1 MTVIVFGWTW
11 IASCHASL
19 VAKGMFAKT
28 DGGERTRSVIARRE
42 PAGEWRGN
50 PWWWRTWIA
59 ALWLAKTEAR
69 DTKNPAT
76 EPWGFCVVGVYFL

>member
-28 DGGERTRSVIARRE
+28 DGGERTRSVIAWRE
-42 PAGEWRGN
+42 LAGE
-50 PWWWRTWIA
+50 
-59 ALWLAKTEAR
+59 
-69 DTKNPAT
+69 
-76 EPWGFCVVGVYFL
+76 